1 MTYLIIPIHLKIKFF
16 GKIIIIQNS
25 IPDTDFKSSLWK
37 KRVTFVKNKYI
48 CDLIIKLLI
57 SNQDPIGK
65 FKVIV

>member
-1 MTYLIIPIHLKIKFF
+1 MKFF

-25 IPDTDFKSSLWK
+25 IQDTNPW
-37 KRVTFVKNKYI
+37 NKYI
-48 CDLIIKLLI
+48 YDFIIKLLI